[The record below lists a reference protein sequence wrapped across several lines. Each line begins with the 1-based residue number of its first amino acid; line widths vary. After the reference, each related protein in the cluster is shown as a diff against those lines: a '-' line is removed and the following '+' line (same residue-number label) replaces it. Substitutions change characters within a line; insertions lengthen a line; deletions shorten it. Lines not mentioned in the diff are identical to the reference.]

1 MSIDKLF
8 INGSIYTMTAEN
20 QKVEAMGVK
29 GDKIAFVGS
38 TKEALEF
45 KGSSDMEVV
54 DLYQRTILP
63 GLTDSHLHLYA
74 HCKNL
79 EDVNLETARSINDVI
94 TFMKNKVSEKVQ
106 GKWIKGANFDDA
118 KFIEGR
124 MPTKTDL
131 DKIST
136 THPIIIRRVCL
147 HVVCANSLALKLAG
161 IVKGYQPEVKGTVEF
176 DGEGEPT
183 GIVRERSIKVFDQ
196 IIPDTFS
203 TLGERKEAISKV
215 LEDMASKGLTSV
227 HTYAAKIWKF
237 EENIEIYRQL
247 EKEGSLPI
255 RVLVCLDELYE
266 KENQDII
273 QMSKVSYGSYK
284 IFIDGSLG
292 ARSAALLEPYSD
304 DPGNSGI
311 LLCTQEELYIK
322 MRKGYENGMQLAMH
336 AIGDMALDA
345 AVTSIEEI
353 LKEFPYNGQ
362 RFRIIHAQLINGNLL
377 GRMKKLP
384 IVLDIQPRFLNTDL
398 HWLEDRLGKSRST
411 KAYTWKTMMDEGII
425 LAGGSDSPVESYN
438 PFKGVYCAITRQNDT
453 GYPQGGWHPEEKL
466 SVYQALSLFTKNS
479 AYTTGEETIK
489 GTLEPGK
496 LADFIMIDRDPFIIE
511 PLDVLNTKVLK
522 TFVGGIQVY

>member
-1 MSIDKLF
+1 
-8 INGSIYTMTAEN
+8 MTAEN

-54 DLYQRTILP
+54 DLHQRTILP

-79 EDVNLETARSINDVI
+79 EDVNLETVRSIYDVI

-136 THPIIIRRVCL
+136 TYPIIIRRVCL

-161 IVKGYQPEVKGTVEF
+161 IVKGYQPEVKETVEF

-247 EKEGSLPI
+247 EKEGSLP
-255 RVLVCLDELYE
+255 
-266 KENQDII
+266 
-273 QMSKVSYGSYK
+273 
-284 IFIDGSLG
+284 
-292 ARSAALLEPYSD
+292 YS
-304 DPGNSGI
+304 
-311 LLCTQEELYIK
+311 C
-322 MRKGYENGMQLAMH
+322 
-336 AIGDMALDA
+336 IG
-345 AVTSIEEI
+345 
-353 LKEFPYNGQ
+353 
-362 RFRIIHAQLINGNLL
+362 
-377 GRMKKLP
+377 LP
-384 IVLDIQPRFLNTDL
+384 R
-398 HWLEDRLGKSRST
+398 
-411 KAYTWKTMMDEGII
+411 
-425 LAGGSDSPVESYN
+425 
-438 PFKGVYCAITRQNDT
+438 
-453 GYPQGGWHPEEKL
+453 
-466 SVYQALSLFTKNS
+466 
-479 AYTTGEETIK
+479 
-489 GTLEPGK
+489 
-496 LADFIMIDRDPFIIE
+496 
-511 PLDVLNTKVLK
+511 
-522 TFVGGIQVY
+522 